1 MIQKSHSTMSCLKV
15 NITRRGDEDF
25 KITEYRRFGLLQ
37 KAVDHT
43 LIDVGVLKI
52 PDPTEPAKMN
62 VKFSLSK
69 YTNIMYT
76 QSPETFLPL
85 RTLFVSIIIY
95 HILLLLLSKQ
105 HIVCF
110 DANINQSI

>member
-69 YTNIMYT
+69 YTNITYT
-76 QSPETFLPL
+76 QSPETVLFFLTTSDL
-85 RTLFVSIIIY
+85 VCIHYYLSYIIIIITFKTA
-95 HILLLLLSKQ
+95 HCLL
-105 HIVCF
+105 
-110 DANINQSI
+110 